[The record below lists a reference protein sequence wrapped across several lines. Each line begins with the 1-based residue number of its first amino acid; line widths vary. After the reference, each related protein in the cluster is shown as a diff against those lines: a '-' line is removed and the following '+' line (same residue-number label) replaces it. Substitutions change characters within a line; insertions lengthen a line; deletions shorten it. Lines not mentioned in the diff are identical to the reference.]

1 MADAPD
7 SKSGLTVRVRPPP
20 SAPVLSIALVAELA
34 DVVDLKSAVRNGV
47 PVRSR
52 PRAPKLRRAKSIGDE
67 NRLESGRAGSGLG
80 SSTLPPSAS
89 IKVPVSHYRREVP
102 ERSNGARWKR
112 DGRSNAAR
120 EFESPLLCQ

>member
-34 DVVDLKSAVRNGV
+34 DVADLKSAVRNGV
-47 PVRSR
+47 SVRSR
-52 PRAPKLRRAKSIGDE
+52 PGAPESRKAKSIGDE
-67 NRLESGRAGSGLG
+67 NRLESGRAGNGLG
-80 SSTLPPSAS
+80 SSTLPSSAS
-89 IKVPVSHYRREVP
+89 IEAPVSHHRREVP
-102 ERSNGARWKR
+102 ERLNGARWKR

-120 EFESPLLCQ
+120 EFEPPLLCQ

>member
-7 SKSGLTVRVRPPP
+7 SKFGLTVRVRPPP

-34 DVVDLKSAVRNGV
+34 DVADLKSAVRNGV

-52 PRAPKLRRAKSIGDE
+52 PGAPKLRKAKSIGDE
-67 NRLESGRAGSGLG
+67 NRLESGRAGNGLG

-89 IKVPVSHYRREVP
+89 IAPVSHHRREVP
-102 ERSNGARWKR
+102 ERLNGARWKR

-120 EFESPLLCQ
+120 EFEPPLLCQ